1 MRVQF
6 TNEENKIIDERRAEN
21 KTSQDLVLPVEL
33 QGKEI
38 TLGFMVK
45 DVHLFNAFIEQFL
58 KDEKIP
64 EQVGAQIIHV
74 DYREPYKTENIL
86 FLQTWINN
94 YINGMV
100 FGPVPDQVENN
111 EESSEVAGVEADNI
125 PDDIEKD
132 DAEQEDV
139 DKNDIDDY
147 GEEKEQEEDK

>member
-21 KTSQDLVLPVEL
+21 KTSQDLLLPVEL

-38 TLGFMVK
+38 TLGFTVT
-45 DVHLFNAFIEQFL
+45 DVHLFNAFLEQFL

-64 EQVGAQIIHV
+64 EQVGAKITHV

-86 FLQTWINN
+86 FLQTWLNN

-100 FGPVPDQVENN
+100 YGPIPIES
-111 EESSEVAGVEADNI
+111 EESSNEEAGVEDNI
-125 PDDIEKD
+125 SDEAPEEVEIDKD
-132 DAEQEDV
+132 
-139 DKNDIDDY
+139 KDDY
-147 GEEKEQEEDK
+147 GEEQGTEEENV